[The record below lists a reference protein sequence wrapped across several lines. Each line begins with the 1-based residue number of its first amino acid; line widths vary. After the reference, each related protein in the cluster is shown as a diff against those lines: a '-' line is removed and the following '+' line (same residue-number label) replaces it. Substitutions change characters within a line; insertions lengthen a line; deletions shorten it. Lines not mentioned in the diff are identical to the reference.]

1 MPSWENDIQY
11 AAPEYF
17 KRVGGAKL
25 YGIRTHAA
33 FPVASPSVGRIVVV
47 LCSTSNVRRDVSLA
61 RKIFFELQ
69 RHRPEP
75 HWRLVVDVGHVASSS
90 SNAAGLASS
99 SIPIEQD
106 VKGGRETSPSPMTI
120 DGPDSSSDSVAD
132 DDDQERDIISLLGGH
147 IPTNNMPGDLLAK
160 SMISLRILVL
170 RPRNKRSDRE
180 NELLDIIKRS
190 HRGYNSCSVARKR
203 KEIAHLLAR
212 DWSFLSPPQED
223 RNSKPA
229 ADKEETKPIDVP
241 SGADIGKPAGLASL
255 VTPRSDTQ
263 SVQSPNNESKP
274 GTVALAPLPLPPSYA
289 GSQRTDKINSQSAR
303 GNQVTASLSTNDL
316 SLAKGPSSGE
326 HEHKFRAV
334 STLSDPSSATTG
346 STPASAKIRLDSFDH
361 SHHGKEKVPPPPP
374 PPL

>member
-1 MPSWENDIQY
+1 MPSWENDIQC

-47 LCSTSNVRRDVSLA
+47 LYSTSNVRRDVSLA

-90 SNAAGLASS
+90 SRAAGLPSS
-99 SIPIEQD
+99 SVPIEQG
-106 VKGGRETSPSPMTI
+106 VKGGPETSPSPMTI
-120 DGPDSSSDSVAD
+120 DGPDSSSDSAAD
-132 DDDQERDIISLLGGH
+132 DDEERDIISLLGDH

-160 SMISLRILVL
+160 GMISLRILLL

-180 NELLDIIKRS
+180 HELLDITKRS
-190 HRGYNSCSVARKR
+190 YRSYNSCSVARQR

-212 DWSFLSPPQED
+212 DWSFLSPPQGD
-223 RNSKPA
+223 KNSKPA
-229 ADKEETKPIDVP
+229 ADKKEAKPIDVP

-255 VTPRSDTQ
+255 VTPRSDAQ
-263 SVQSPNNESKP
+263 SVQSPKNESKP
-274 GTVALAPLPLPPSYA
+274 GTVAVAPLPLPPSYA
-289 GSQRTDKINSQSAR
+289 GSQTTDKINSQSAR
-303 GNQVTASLSTNDL
+303 GNQVTASLSRNDL

-326 HEHKFRAV
+326 HRCRAV
-334 STLSDPSSATTG
+334 STLSDPSSATTRI
-346 STPASAKIRLDSFDH
+346 PASAKIRLDSFDH
-361 SHHGKEKVPPPPP
+361 SHHGKETVPPPPP

>member
-1 MPSWENDIQY
+1 M
-11 AAPEYF
+11 
-17 KRVGGAKL
+17 GGAKL

-47 LCSTSNVRRDVSLA
+47 LYSTSNVRRDVSLA

-90 SNAAGLASS
+90 SRAAGLPSS
-99 SIPIEQD
+99 SVPIEQG
-106 VKGGRETSPSPMTI
+106 VKGGPETSPSPSPMTI
-120 DGPDSSSDSVAD
+120 DGPDSSSDSAAD
-132 DDDQERDIISLLGGH
+132 DDEERDIISLLGDH

-160 SMISLRILVL
+160 GMISLRILLL

-180 NELLDIIKRS
+180 HELLDITKRS
-190 HRGYNSCSVARKR
+190 YRSYNSCIVARQR

-223 RNSKPA
+223 KNSKPA
-229 ADKEETKPIDVP
+229 ADKKEAKPIDVP

-263 SVQSPNNESKP
+263 SVQSPKNESKP
-274 GTVALAPLPLPPSYA
+274 GTVAVAPLPLPPSYA
-289 GSQRTDKINSQSAR
+289 GSQTTDKINSQSAR
-303 GNQVTASLSTNDL
+303 GNQVTASLSRNDL

-326 HEHKFRAV
+326 HRCRAV
-334 STLSDPSSATTG
+334 STLSDPSSATTRI
-346 STPASAKIRLDSFDH
+346 PASAKIRLDSFDH
-361 SHHGKEKVPPPPP
+361 SHHGKETVPPPPP